1 MKKILLI
8 AASVICVLLVKA
20 EDTNEIIILQDGKA
34 QSKLKIAR
42 NAKLDQVTD
51 DSEKKAFSLKLGGIN
66 GKHGGYTYVNL
77 PKKLAEFNADAIVI
91 ELKGDKKNSFAPV
104 LLTGN
109 NDKLYYCWKGNRSSW
124 KARMPVF
131 KNEWR
136 KYTFYAK
143 DFVAQQ
149 DPDKKLKNFNGSIW
163 LKIAIGSTVK
173 VYKKTIT
180 VMISSIK
187 FKSNNKE

>member
-1 MKKILLI
+1 MKKLLLI
-8 AASVICVLLVKA
+8 ATLSVCSLLVKA
-20 EDTNEIIILQDGKA
+20 EDANEIIILQDGKA
-34 QSKLKIAR
+34 QSKLNIAR
-42 NAKLDQVTD
+42 NAKLDEVTD
-51 DSEKKAFSLKLGGIN
+51 DSDKKAFSLKLGGIN
-66 GKHGGYTYVNL
+66 DKHGGYVYTKL
-77 PKKLAEFNADAIVI
+77 PNELTEFDADAIEI
-91 ELKGDKKNSFAPV
+91 EMKGNKGNNFAPV

-173 VYKKTIT
+173 VYKKTVT

-187 FKSNNKE
+187 FKRSKKK